1 MAPPRNVHRAASTR
15 ALSAAMV
22 VIGVVLLVV
31 TLTRGGGPFSI
42 GVVMGV
48 LFVAAGASRLYIERG
63 AH

>member
-1 MAPPRNVHRAASTR
+1 MPAPRNVHRASTR

-48 LFVAAGASRLYIERG
+48 LFVAAGLSRLYIERG
-63 AH
+63 AS